1 MQIERREV
9 AELFSQIVIHGDT
22 IYLAGQVAE
31 GKTVREQMTA
41 VLHQIDLRLRSV
53 GSDRSKLLSATI
65 WLADIETWAEMN
77 EAWLSWIDPANKPAR
92 ATVEAKLAD
101 PAFLVEVMV
110 VAAR

>member
-1 MQIERREV
+1 MQIERHQP

-22 IYLAGQVAE
+22 VYLAGQVGE
-31 GKTVREQMTA
+31 GETVREQMTA
-41 VLHQIDLRLRSV
+41 VLQQIDQHLSSV

-65 WLADIETWAEMN
+65 WLANIETFAEMN
-77 EAWLSWIDPANKPAR
+77 DVWLSWVDPAEKPVR
-92 ATVEAKLAD
+92 ATVEARLAD